1 MKGGIRARSRLP
13 AHSLSEI
20 TEAGSYL
27 RLVDSCITQLNAE
40 GPRTC
45 DESKEEEEVFREG
58 TRDTVLDN
66 PLTTKRNTL
75 IWYGL
80 LPGSRGLTVL
90 GAHSLDSGW
99 RVTLETTQGQIDGF
113 FSQLLFEFH
122 PPRRHSICGRL
133 A

>member
-1 MKGGIRARSRLP
+1 VKGGIRARSRLP

-40 GPRTC
+40 GPSRTC

-80 LPGSRGLTVL
+80 LPESRGLTVL
-90 GAHSLDSGW
+90 GGTFSGQ
-99 RVTLETTQGQIDGF
+99 RMEG
-113 FSQLLFEFH
+113 H
-122 PPRRHSICGRL
+122 PGDNPGANRWFL
-133 A
+133 